1 MLANKT
7 RIGIGITAI
16 FTAITGVINLLSA
29 VTPGLEDRVQWL
41 ENIYPIDIAR
51 YGHFITAISGFFLLI
66 LALNLWRRKRVA
78 WLVTVI
84 LLVVSIIFNLL
95 KGLDIEES
103 IVSFVLLLQ
112 LIFLRK
118 DFTAQSDRP
127 SVAQGFKVLIA
138 ALLFTLAYGTAG
150 FYLLDTHYHI
160 NFNFRQ
166 AVLQT
171 LAMFFTDDNNGLQPQ
186 TPFGQFFADSIY
198 GVGAVTVSYA
208 LFMLLR
214 PVLLRGSP
222 ATETEKQKAKEIV
235 EKYGCTAL
243 AHFTLFD
250 DKSYYFSPS
259 GKSMVAY
266 VPKGRGAIA
275 LGDPIGPMEDLT
287 EAIRGFQIFCQEND
301 WYPGFYQTLP
311 NYLETYRQ
319 LGFKSLKIGE
329 DAIIDLKA
337 FSIQGKSN
345 KNLRNAINK
354 FTKMGYKIVFYKPPV
369 SDEVYN
375 KLKEVSDEWLKHTQ
389 GSEKKFSLGWFN
401 EGYIKDCEII
411 TVETD
416 KGEVTAFANVVPE
429 YQSNEITIDLMRK
442 KNEIESGTMD
452 FLFLSMFDNFKSRG
466 FDGFNMG
473 LAALSGVGQDAS
485 SPRLE
490 KVLSY
495 LYKHLNQF
503 YNFQGLHFYKEK
515 FKPRWEP
522 RYLIYPNNR
531 VLPNIVVALIRADS
545 GDRILDYFKPET

>member
-1 MLANKT
+1 VLVNKT
-7 RIGIGITAI
+7 KIGIGITAI
-16 FTAITGVINLLSA
+16 LTAVTGIINLLSA

-41 ENIYPIDIAR
+41 EDIFPIDVAQ
-51 YGHFITAISGFFLLI
+51 YGHFLTAISGFFLFI

-78 WLVTVI
+78 WLLTVI
-84 LLVVSIIFNLL
+84 LLGVSIVSNLI

-103 IVSFVLLLQ
+103 LVSFVLLVQ
-112 LIFLRK
+112 LFWLRK
-118 DFTAQSDRP
+118 AFTAESDRP

-150 FYLLDTHYHI
+150 FYLLDTHYHV
-160 NFNFRQ
+160 NFSLRE
-166 AVLQT
+166 AILQT
-171 LAMFFTDDNNGLQPQ
+171 LAMFFTDDNNGLQPK
-186 TPFGQFFADSIY
+186 TPFGKFFADSIY
-198 GVGAVTVSYA
+198 GVGGVTVIYA
-208 LFMLLR
+208 LYMLLR
-214 PVLLRGSP
+214 PVLSRGSP
-222 ATETEKQKAKEIV
+222 ATEAERLKAKEIV

-243 AHFTLFD
+243 ARFTLFE

-259 GKSMVAY
+259 GQSTIAY

-287 EAIRGFQIFCQEND
+287 EAIRGFQMFCQKND

-311 NYLETYRQ
+311 NHLDTYRQ

-354 FTKMGYKIVFYKPPV
+354 FTKMGYKTNFYKPPI
-369 SDEVYN
+369 SNELYG
-375 KLKEVSDEWLKHTQ
+375 KLKDVSDEWLKHTQ

-401 EGYIKDCEII
+401 EAYIKDCEII

-416 KGEVTAFANVVPE
+416 KGDVTAFANVVPE

-442 KNEIESGTMD
+442 RQEVETGTMD
-452 FLFLSMFDNFKSRG
+452 FLFLSMFSHFKDRG
-466 FDGFNMG
+466 FHGFNMG
-473 LAALSGVGQDAS
+473 LSALSGVGGDKS

-503 YNFQGLHFYKEK
+503 YNFQGLHFYKDK
-515 FKPRWEP
+515 FNPNWEP
-522 RYLIYPNNR
+522 RYLVYPNNR
-531 VLPNIVVALIRADS
+531 VLPDVVISLIRADS